1 MLLSESP
8 LLHPEVLVARPEKQ
22 SFDVAAWR
30 VGDEVI
36 IRQRDEITLMRQGD
50 AFVTLVPGPQSG
62 ALELHAQ
69 NDDVLWLLVRGKP
82 NQVAVKFLVP
92 VRSTSLSGNL
102 EFAVDQRVADDLNS
116 RRIIDT
122 AEVKAAV
129 EWLTEEF
136 ILDSG
141 PVGVQRVFASIHAR
155 SDESRLQLQ
164 GRTFV
169 VDLSRKAGSP
179 NWVDRVTNRRPNQ
192 LDAISLLQGRI
203 RFVDSDIAA
212 NSEAGIEHTL
222 LDTAVT
228 SYGAY
233 LDLWRLYSDKE
244 WKREITRA
252 ANINALRYSARRPVS
267 QEGGGWLL
275 EIDAKA
281 LAEFKARWKDLAN
294 EDDQLEV
301 DEFAPDWHSERYT
314 DLSASDGPRRFRGK
328 PDFTSNGLVL
338 ESNER
343 TLPSESGYI
352 YLSLTGNRTQ
362 QERRNNARRSIEA
375 GLGVPTLNRLLQDLP
390 VPRLRPSNLPGL
402 TPYAK
407 KIFRSGKATDKQE
420 VAIKVALNTPD
431 VALIIGPPGTGK
443 TQVIAALERRLAE
456 LNEGHA
462 ISQQVLISSFQHDAV
477 ENALERTDVYGLPA
491 IKVGSRRQDVV
502 QAVEIWRQA
511 HVEKLDGTIQHL
523 REAEPSAVLLDQL
536 DRLLYQL
543 LISGVS
549 HDQRAEKFAV
559 LDDLLMRLAK
569 AARIRP
575 SVNWQSKWADYCESS
590 LGSTPKTNDLS
601 NAKRLRLTRAVRS
614 LRVLNTSFQDD
625 GSQRALLVLSLV
637 KDMPQLCEAHET
649 ALLQSMAVTKAP
661 EVGELD
667 ALSALKDLLLDRLR
681 PDQRPAK
688 IRNTLNPE
696 AAILISELQSEIA
709 DKVAASRAGCYGV
722 LERYRD
728 AFVSHP
734 SWVRRAVEN
743 YSAIVGATCQ
753 QSASHMM
760 MRLKNL
766 SPNASQAIQFQSV
779 IIDEAARANPLD
791 LFIPMAMA
799 KRRIVL
805 VGDHRQLPHLL
816 DPAVEEEIRS
826 ERGDQVKSDTYQQS
840 LFERLWRQ
848 FKAREDADGVPRVVM
863 LDMQFRMHPILGDF
877 VSKQFYE
884 SAGLGKVES
893 GKKAEDFPDTVP
905 IFGKSVCCW
914 LDVPFEAG
922 SDERFG
928 TSRVRVAEAS
938 RIASEVQRL
947 LSQLPSDMSVGVI
960 TFYSA
965 QRDRIFKEL
974 EKYNISER
982 GEEGWR
988 VRTEHAASPDCP
1000 ERLRVGTV
1008 DSFQGKEFDVV
1019 FLSAVRSNTQK
1030 LGPRDDAESEE
1041 AFDKAASRKYGHLRS
1056 SNRLNVAMSRQRRLL
1071 VAVGDREMF
1080 TGAAAM
1086 DAVPEMS
1093 AFLDLCDEEV
1103 RRVS

>member
-8 LLHPEVLVARPEKQ
+8 LLHRDVLVARPGKQ
-22 SFDVAAWR
+22 SFDVAAWNT
-30 VGDEVI
+30 GEEVV

-50 AFVTLVPGPQSG
+50 SFVTLVPGPRSG

-69 NDDVLWLLVRGKP
+69 NDDVLWLLVRAKTD
-82 NQVAVKFLVP
+82 QVAVKFLAP
-92 VRSTSLSGNL
+92 VRSTSLSGDL
-102 EFAVDQRVADDLNS
+102 EFAVDQRVADNLNS
-116 RRIIDT
+116 RNLIDT
-122 AEVKAAV
+122 ADVRAAV
-129 EWLTEEF
+129 DWLTDEF
-136 ILDSG
+136 ILDG
-141 PVGVQRVFASIHAR
+141 GLVGIPRVFATIHAR

-164 GRTFV
+164 GRRFV
-169 VDLSRKAGSP
+169 VDLSRKMGSP
-179 NWVDRVTNRRPNQ
+179 NWVDRVTDRRRNQ
-192 LDAISLLQGRI
+192 CDAISLLQGCI
-203 RFVDSDIAA
+203 RFVDSATAA
-212 NSEAGIEHTL
+212 YSEAGIERTL

-244 WKREITRA
+244 WKREVARA
-252 ANINALRYSARRPVS
+252 ANLNALRYRARRPVS

-275 EIDAKA
+275 EIDPKA
-281 LAEFKARWKDLAN
+281 LSEFKARWKDLAN

-301 DEFAPDWHSERYT
+301 DEFAPDWQSERYA
-314 DLSASDGPRRFRGK
+314 DLSASDGPRRFRGN

-343 TLPSESGYI
+343 TIPSDSGYI
-352 YLSLTGNRTQ
+352 YLSLTGNRKQ
-362 QERRNNARRSIEA
+362 QERRNNARIAIEA

-390 VPRLRPSNLPGL
+390 VPRQRPSNLPGL
-402 TPYAK
+402 TLYSK
-407 KIFRSGKATDKQE
+407 KIFGSGKATDKQE
-420 VAIKVALNTPD
+420 MAIDAALNTPD

-491 IKVGSRRQDVV
+491 IKVGSRRLDGV
-502 QAVEIWRQA
+502 QPIEAWRVA
-511 HVEKLDGTIQHL
+511 HVAKLDGTIQHL
-523 REAEPSAVLLDQL
+523 REAEPSAVLLEQL
-536 DRLLYQL
+536 DRLLNQL
-543 LISGVS
+543 LIAGVS

-559 LDDLLMRLAK
+559 LNDLLMQLAK
-569 AARIRP
+569 AVRIRP

-590 LGSTPKTNDLS
+590 LNLTSKQNDLS

-625 GSQRALLVLSLV
+625 GSRRALLVLSLV
-637 KDMPQLCEAHET
+637 KDMPQLCEAHES
-649 ALLQSMAVTKAP
+649 ALLQSLAVAKAP
-661 EVGELD
+661 EVAELD

-681 PDQRPAK
+681 PDQRPVQ
-688 IRNTLNPE
+688 IRNALNLE
-696 AAILISELQSEIA
+696 AAILLSELQSEIA
-709 DKVAASRAGCYGV
+709 EKVAASRAGRYGV
-722 LERYRD
+722 IERYRD

-734 SWVRRAVEN
+734 SWVRRSVEN
-743 YSAIVGATCQ
+743 YSSIVGATCQ

-766 SPNASQAIQFQSV
+766 APDASQAIHFQSV

-799 KRRIVL
+799 KRRIIL

-816 DPAVEEEIRS
+816 DPAIEEEIRS

-884 SAGLGKVES
+884 AAGLDKVNS

-905 IFGKSVCCW
+905 IFGKSVCRW

-947 LSQLPSDMSVGVI
+947 LEELSSNMSVGVI

-974 EKYNISER
+974 EKYGISER
-982 GEEGWR
+982 GETGWR
-988 VRTEHAASPDCP
+988 VRTEYASSRDCL

-1019 FLSAVRSNTQK
+1019 FLSAVRSNPQR
-1030 LGPRDDAESEE
+1030 LGTKDEAESEE
-1041 AFDKAASRKYGHLRS
+1041 AFDKAASQKYGHLRS

-1071 VAVGDREMF
+1071 LAVGDRVMF
-1080 TGAAAM
+1080 TGTAAK

-1103 RRVS
+1103 RRVG